1 MKKTI
6 ALLLVFALALSLCG
20 CKLPFLDDGIKT
32 PASSI
37 SGGSADKMPSQD
49 QSSEEA
55 SSSEKEESKP
65 EEAEDITLVCPM
77 EGSMYAAGS
86 IVLKPDFTFEMS
98 VNLYEGFG
106 NLKGTYE
113 KGEYGVITFNVTEK
127 DFSGFAGD
135 TVQAFELQPSG
146 DGYKICFL
154 DVEFIGA
161 LNEGAVFTKE

>member
-1 MKKTI
+1 
-6 ALLLVFALALSLCG
+6 
-20 CKLPFLDDGIKT
+20 
-32 PASSI
+32 
-37 SGGSADKMPSQD
+37 
-49 QSSEEA
+49 
-55 SSSEKEESKP
+55 
-65 EEAEDITLVCPM
+65 M
-77 EGSMYAAGS
+77 EGSQYVTAS
-86 IVLKPDFTFEMS
+86 ITMKSDSTFEMQ

>member
-1 MKKTI
+1 MKKI
-6 ALLLVFALALSLCG
+6 LALLIVFALTLSLCG
-20 CKLPFLDDGIKT
+20 CSLPFLNNPQTNGPT
-32 PASSI
+32 PSEPVSSDNVP
-37 SGGSADKMPSQD
+37 SKGSASKVE
-49 QSSEEA
+49 SSEP
-55 SSSEKEESKP
+55 EKEDKKN
-65 EEAEDITLVCPM
+65 EDVLLVCPM
-77 EGSMYAAGS
+77 EGSQYVTAS
-86 IVLKPDFTFEMS
+86 ITMKSDSTFDMQ

>member
-1 MKKTI
+1 MKKI
-6 ALLLVFALALSLCG
+6 LALLIVFALTLSLCG
-20 CKLPFLDDGIKT
+20 CSLPFLNKPQTNGPT
-32 PASSI
+32 PSEPVSSDNAP
-37 SGGSADKMPSQD
+37 SKGSASKVE
-49 QSSEEA
+49 SSEP
-55 SSSEKEESKP
+55 EKEDKKN
-65 EEAEDITLVCPM
+65 EDILLVCPM
-77 EGSMYAAGS
+77 EDSQYVTAS
-86 IVLKPDFTFEMS
+86 ITMKSDLTFEMQ

-146 DGYKICFL
+146 DGYKIFFL